1 MPKDFHAPLTGSV
14 PTLLLS
20 GEFDPVTPPRYAHE
34 IAHHLTQASV
44 LVLPGQGHS
53 VMGIGC
59 APDVVERFVSHA
71 SLVNLEAECLQR
83 ERATPFFLG
92 YAGAA
97 P

>member
-1 MPKDFHAPLTGSV
+1 MSGGAGSAAPPAPI
-14 PTLLLS
+14 PTPTT
-20 GEFDPVTPPRYAHE
+20 PVEQR
-34 IAHHLTQASV
+34 V

-53 VMGIGC
+53 VMGVGC
-59 APDVVERFVSHA
+59 APDVVERFVSSA
-71 SLVNLEAECLQR
+71 SFAKLDAECLQR